1 VRRAVLLTVLAL
13 LAGLLTACGG
23 GTGSGESDSNDSFP
37 EVSGSYG
44 DKPKI
49 TVPKGLKPGKKT
61 EATVLEEGTGK
72 PVAEGD
78 LLVADYLGATFR
90 SAKTF
95 DNSYDR
101 GNPGAFTLSGGQGGV
116 IPGWVTALKGKKAGS
131 RVLMVIPP
139 KDGYGSQGNPQAG
152 IKGTDSLVFVVDI
165 IAAYD
170 SKTPLPESTP
180 ATDLPTDRPQVEGET
195 NPSVTVPKGLKPPAE
210 PVTLILSEGSGPK
223 VVNDKLAIVQFAAVD
238 WTGKALSSTW
248 QTGPQGFPIGVEGRP
263 SPFDLL
269 NDVPIGSRVLLELPA
284 PGDADAS
291 KDSVAVVVDVYA
303 QHGSAKEEKAK

>member
-1 VRRAVLLTVLAL
+1 MRRVVVLTVLAL

-23 GTGSGESDSNDSFP
+23 GGGGSGADDSFP
-37 EVSGSYG
+37 EASGSYG
-44 DKPKI
+44 DKPQI
-49 TVPKGLKPGKKT
+49 TVPKGLEPSAKT
-61 EATVLEEGTGK
+61 ETTVLEEGDGE
-72 PVAEGD
+72 PVAKGD
-78 LLVADYLGATFR
+78 LLVADYLGATLR
-90 SAKTF
+90 GAKTF

-101 GNPGAFTLSGGQGGV
+101 GNPGAFTLTDGQGGV
-116 IPGWVTALKGKKAGS
+116 IPGWVKALTGKKAGS

-170 SKTPLPESTP
+170 KKTPLPESTP
-180 ATDLPTDRPQVEGET
+180 AADLPTERPQVEGDSDPT
-195 NPSVTVPKGLKPPAE
+195 LTVPDGLEPPAE
-210 PVTLILSEGSGPK
+210 PVTIILSTGDGPK
-223 VVNDKLAIVQFAAVD
+223 VVNDKMAIVQFTAVD
-238 WTGKALSSTW
+238 WTGKPLSSTW

-269 NDVPIGSRVLLELPA
+269 NDVPVGSRVLLELPA
-284 PGDADAS
+284 PADADAS

-303 QHGSAKEEKAK
+303 QHGTAKEEKAR

>member
-1 VRRAVLLTVLAL
+1 MRRAALLSVLAL

-23 GTGSGESDSNDSFP
+23 GASGSDASDSFP
-37 EVSGSYG
+37 KVSGSYG

-61 EATVLEEGTGK
+61 EATVLEDGNGQ

-78 LLVADYLGATFR
+78 LIVADYLGATFR
-90 SAKTF
+90 GAKTF

-116 IPGWVTALKGKKAGS
+116 IPGWVSALKGKKAGS

-170 SKTPLPESTP
+170 KRTPLPKSTP
-180 ATDLPTDRPQVEGET
+180 ATDLPADRPQVKGT
-195 NPSVTVPKGLKPPAE
+195 TSPSVTVPEGLEPPTD
-210 PVTLILSEGSGPK
+210 PQTLVLSTGSGPK
-223 VVNDKLAIVQFAAVD
+223 VVNDEMAIVQYNAVD
-238 WTGKALSSTW
+238 WTGKPLSSSW
-248 QTGPQGFPIGVEGRP
+248 EVGPQGFPIGVEGRP

-269 NDVPIGSRVLLELPA
+269 AGVPIGSRVLLLLPA
-284 PGDADAS
+284 PDGQDAS

-303 QHGSAKEEKAK
+303 QHGSAKKEKAK

>member
-1 VRRAVLLTVLAL
+1 MRRSALLTAVAL

-23 GTGSGESDSNDSFP
+23 GSSADTSGLP

-49 TVPKGLKPGKKT
+49 TIPEGEDPPKKLQT
-61 EATVLEEGTGK
+61 EVLEEGDGPAVK
-72 PVAEGD
+72 KGD
-78 LLVADYLGATFR
+78 LIVADYLGATWR
-90 SAKTF
+90 NGKTF

-101 GNPGAFTLSGGQGGV
+101 GNPAAFTLTDGQGGV
-116 IPGWVTALKGKKAGS
+116 ISGWVKGLTGVKAGS
-131 RVLMVIPP
+131 RVLMVVPP
-139 KDGYGSQGNPQAG
+139 KDGYGKTGNSQAG

-180 ATDLPTDRPQVEGET
+180 ATDLPADRPQVEGET